1 MGRWQLLAVVLVV
14 AACDEDVTLDI
25 RVQRCLDTCDAGRS
39 CPGSDGAIDCYALCD
54 DLDAINRA
62 TDCWEAYDELYD
74 CMDRKGV
81 CKASEECTGQQ
92 ATYGDCIAE
101 NCSSDPDREE
111 CAL

>member
-1 MGRWQLLAVVLVV
+1 MSALLGAVSIL
-14 AACDEDVTLDI
+14 AGCDDDATLDI
-25 RVQRCLDTCDAGRS
+25 RVQRCLAACEAGHD
-39 CPGSDGAIDCYALCD
+39 CPDSQGSVDCFALCD

-62 TDCWEAYDELYD
+62 TDCWQAYDEVYD
-74 CMDRKGV
+74 CIDRKGV
-81 CKASEECTGQQ
+81 CAANEECVGQQ